1 MDWLELPEAP
11 WGAKA
16 HLLQDTLS
24 HSTKFR
30 SAFAESEEQAHLI
43 EATPLAPMRLT
54 VPDQSHHLSICA
66 TKVRSHG
73 SPNEIRRSQN
83 QSPPSTWV

>member
-30 SAFAESEEQAHLI
+30 SAFARA
-43 EATPLAPMRLT
+43 
-54 VPDQSHHLSICA
+54 
-66 TKVRSHG
+66 RSRH
-73 SPNEIRRSQN
+73 
-83 QSPPSTWV
+83 T